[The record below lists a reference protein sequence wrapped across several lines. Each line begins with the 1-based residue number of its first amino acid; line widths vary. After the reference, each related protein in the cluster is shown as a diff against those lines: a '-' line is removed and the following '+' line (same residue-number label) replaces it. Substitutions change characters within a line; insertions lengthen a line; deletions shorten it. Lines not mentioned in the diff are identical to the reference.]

1 MSLRVGQREAD
12 RRKGCSSRG
21 WQDPPEHPVG
31 WMDDKI
37 IKQKY
42 PIIEQELN
50 RGKVHSCWLNREG
63 ETEFRREAE
72 EAFKKKKKVK
82 KSLKSLE
89 FWVKE
94 KRE

>member
-72 EAFKKKKKVK
+72 EAFKKKKVK